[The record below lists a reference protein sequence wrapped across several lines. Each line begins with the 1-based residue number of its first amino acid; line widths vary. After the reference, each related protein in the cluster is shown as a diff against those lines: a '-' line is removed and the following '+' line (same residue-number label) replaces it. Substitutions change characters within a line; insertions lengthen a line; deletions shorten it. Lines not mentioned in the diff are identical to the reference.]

1 MPLLTSF
8 FHLGPFSW
16 SALFC
21 CALNGLLIGVERQTR
36 GKPVGIRTSI
46 LIISGTYFF
55 MAMCVSLSPNPMDQ
69 ARVLGQIITGVGFLG
84 AGVMM
89 TQDGKIHGVTSAAVI
104 WVLASLGLMI
114 GLGYLTESVL
124 ITVLMLAVLLG
135 VDKVENT
142 FQSLRRG
149 VHQKLRRSLTERR
162 TISHDVE
169 HDNILSS
176 ESADSVITETVEKRQ
191 DTESNKP

>member
-1 MPLLTSF
+1 MGIRHLHRQWLRHTARFPSDFPEKNVVSLDVLLD
-8 FHLGPFSW
+8 LGPFRW
-16 SALFC
+16 PALFC
-21 CALNGLLIGVERQTR
+21 CALNGLLVGVERQTR

-46 LIISGTYFF
+46 LIISGTYCF
-55 MAMCVSLSPNPMDQ
+55 MAMAVSLSPNTLDQ

-104 WVLASLGLMI
+104 WVLAALGLMI
-114 GLGYLTESVL
+114 GLGYWRQSVVITLLALSVL
-124 ITVLMLAVLLG
+124 YG

-149 VHQKLRRSLTERR
+149 VHQRLRRR
-162 TISHDVE
+162 H
-169 HDNILSS
+169 
-176 ESADSVITETVEKRQ
+176 
-191 DTESNKP
+191 